1 MTRFRGC
8 PGNSHFG
15 GLINVFMSEAQERF
29 SEGWNKSGKPHQ
41 IDGNLYTDFLLK
53 KEKSKDRT

>member
-8 PGNSHFG
+8 PGSSHFG
-15 GLINVFMSEAQERF
+15 DLINVFMSEAQERF

-41 IDGNLYTDFLLK
+41 TDGNLYIDFLLK
-53 KEKSKDRT
+53 KEKK